1 MKRRLAGSRRDRGD
15 HGADGVVI
23 GAIEAV
29 ETALAFLRRHRV
41 VRRHDRAVIE
51 LADQRRIVLAA
62 VGIDQ
67 EPRKAG
73 DHRRRAGQ
81 RRKLP
86 RHHLDADVVGDVSVE
101 LARRQTEVAI
111 FLGQVAPGVIGK
123 EHEAAA
129 AVAFQGFEGGK
140 DGRAGHR
147 FITGG
152 AGEPVRSGLR
162 TGRKHN
168 AVVWPSFSRN
178 SEPGVTM
185 RRAAALNRL
194 DEAGCAR

>member
-1 MKRRLAGSRRDRGD
+1 MHREDERRVAGSRRDRCD
-15 HGADGVVI
+15 HGADSVVI

-29 ETALAFLRRHRV
+29 EPALAFLRRHRV
-41 VRRHDRAVIE
+41 VRRHNRAVIE

-67 EPRKAG
+67 QPRETG

-101 LARRQTEVAI
+101 FARRQTEIAI
-111 FLGQVAPGVIGK
+111 FLGQVAPRVVGK
-123 EHEAAA
+123 EHKAAA
-129 AVAFQGFEGGK
+129 AVAFQDLEGGK

-147 FITGG
+147 LITVGCMS
-152 AGEPVRSGLR
+152 GELVRSSR

-178 SEPGVTM
+178 SEPGVT
-185 RRAAALNRL
+185 RAPCSHAKSI
-194 DEAGCAR
+194 G